1 MTKLVKIG
9 PVYVNFDMVAAIDT
23 ENMTISINTGAG
35 LEEIAFD
42 YDQFDDEEAFA
53 KEIEYI
59 TKTTIEEMYLND
71 LKNLRKE
78 FVTEFPSDS
87 NDTDKVKREKKVN
100 VKTEEKEVKAPV
112 KRKRRTKAEMEA
124 ARKKEE
130 KQNKKK
136 K

>member
-53 KEIEYI
+53 KEIE
-59 TKTTIEEMYLND
+59 
-71 LKNLRKE
+71 LKLALIRQ
-78 FVTEFPSDS
+78 FD
-87 NDTDKVKREKKVN
+87 
-100 VKTEEKEVKAPV
+100 
-112 KRKRRTKAEMEA
+112 
-124 ARKKEE
+124 
-130 KQNKKK
+130 
-136 K
+136 

>member
-53 KEIEYI
+53 KEIE
-59 TKTTIEEMYLND
+59 
-71 LKNLRKE
+71 LKL
-78 FVTEFPSDS
+78 
-87 NDTDKVKREKKVN
+87 
-100 VKTEEKEVKAPV
+100 ALI
-112 KRKRRTKAEMEA
+112 RRFE
-124 ARKKEE
+124 
-130 KQNKKK
+130 
-136 K
+136 